1 MTFIEEVYTELS
13 KRTPIGTDDFS
24 TEWLGQCRSYY
35 TSIKSRNIDASSRSL
50 IHLLN
55 KLTLLQHSMSQ
66 DKHDLLKAVAR
77 DHGRLCEKIAAE
89 LAQRSYK
96 KDLACMRTRKLVLAA
111 VEGLLERKQVYEVTP
126 VLIL

>member
-1 MTFIEEVYTELS
+1 MTFIEEVYTELI
-13 KRTPIGTDDFS
+13 KRTPIGTDKFS

-35 TSIKSRNIDASSRSL
+35 TSIKSRDIDASNRSL

-55 KLTLLQHSMSQ
+55 KLTMLQHYMAES
-66 DKHDLLKAVAR
+66 KHDLLKAVAH

-96 KDLACMRTRKLVLAA
+96 QDLACVRARKLVLAA
-111 VEGLLERKQVYEVTP
+111 VEGLLERKQAYEVMP

>member
-13 KRTPIGTDDFS
+13 KRTPIGTDEFS

-35 TSIKSRNIDASSRSL
+35 TSIKARDIEASSRSL

-55 KLTLLQHSMSQ
+55 KLTSLQHSLSEG
-66 DKHDLLKAVAR
+66 KHDLLKTVAR
-77 DHGRLCEKIAAE
+77 DHGVLCKKIAEE
-89 LAQRSYK
+89 LAKRSYIQNIA
-96 KDLACMRTRKLVLAA
+96 DMRSKHLVLSA
-111 VEGLLERKQVYEVTP
+111 VEDLLERKQIHDVMP

>member
-13 KRTPIGTDDFS
+13 KRTPIGTDKFS

-35 TSIKSRNIDASSRSL
+35 TSIKSRDIDASNRSL

-55 KLTLLQHSMSQ
+55 KLTMLQHYMAES
-66 DKHDLLKAVAR
+66 KHDLLKAVAH

-96 KDLACMRTRKLVLAA
+96 QDLACVRARKLVLAA
-111 VEGLLERKQVYEVTP
+111 VEGLLERKQAYEVMP

>member
-1 MTFIEEVYTELS
+1 MTFIEEVYIELC
-13 KRTPIGTDDFS
+13 KRTPIGTDQFS

-35 TSIKSRNIDASSRSL
+35 TSLKSRNIDASSRSL

-55 KLTLLQHSMSQ
+55 KLTLLQQSMSENQ
-66 DKHDLLKAVAR
+66 HNLLKAVAR

-96 KDLACMRTRKLVLAA
+96 QDLACMRAQKLVLAA
-111 VEGLLERKQVYEVTP
+111 VERLLERKQMYEVMP

>member
-1 MTFIEEVYTELS
+1 MTFIEEVYIELC
-13 KRTPIGTDDFS
+13 KRTPIGTDQFS

-35 TSIKSRNIDASSRSL
+35 TSIKSRKIDASSRSL

-55 KLTLLQHSMSQ
+55 KLTLLQQSMSEN
-66 DKHDLLKAVAR
+66 KHDLLKAVAR
-77 DHGRLCEKIAAE
+77 DHGRLCEKIAVE

-96 KDLACMRTRKLVLAA
+96 QDLACMRSQKLVLTA
-111 VEGLLERKQVYEVTP
+111 VEGFLERKQVYEVMP

>member
-13 KRTPIGTDDFS
+13 KRTPIGTDEFS

-35 TSIKSRNIDASSRSL
+35 TSIKARDIEASSRSL

-55 KLTLLQHSMSQ
+55 KLTSLQHSLSEG
-66 DKHDLLKAVAR
+66 KHDLLKAVAR
-77 DHGRLCEKIAAE
+77 DHGVLCKKIAEE
-89 LAQRSYK
+89 LAKRSYIQNIA
-96 KDLACMRTRKLVLAA
+96 DMRSKHLVLSA
-111 VEGLLERKQVYEVTP
+111 VEGLLERKQIHDVMP